1 MRFWERKGRELESEL
16 RANRPEPQREF
27 ARSLAERI
35 GDARPVRIGGL
46 RIALAAGLTALFV
59 VALASVGGVSYAR
72 EGATQAIDLART
84 AAQGSGPKQAGNGP
98 GQGQYFGARCGQED
112 PKKPP
117 DPQKRARCP
126 VQAGDKKDKEGNSGT
141 TPFVF
146 TISIAGGNVPIVPV
160 SVGYVTQNGTATAG
174 SDYQATAGVVV
185 FAAGE
190 TVKTVTVQVIGDTVR
205 EPDEVFY
212 LNLVNPSANA
222 EIVDPQGVG
231 TISNDDKR

>member
-1 MRFWERKGRELESEL
+1 MRFWERKGGELESEL
-16 RANRPEPQREF
+16 RASRPAPRGELV
-27 ARSLAERI
+27 RSLEERI
-35 GDARPVRIGGL
+35 GDARPARIGGL
-46 RIALAAGLTALFV
+46 RVALAAGLTVVFA

-72 EGATQAIDLART
+72 EGAAQAIDLAKNAT
-84 AAQGSGPKQAGNGP
+84 QGGGPQQSGDNPGN
-98 GQGQYFGARCGQED
+98 GQYFGARCGQED

-146 TISIAGGNVPIVPV
+146 AISIANGNIPIVPV

-174 SDYQATAGVVV
+174 SDYQSTAGVVT

-190 TVKTVTVQVIGDTVR
+190 TVKTVTVPVIGDTVR

-222 EIVDPQGVG
+222 EIVDGQGVG
-231 TISNDDKR
+231 TIVNDDKR